1 MYSIR
6 IKIYRNIPLSVVLYG
21 CETWPLTSSK
31 EKWVRV
37 SENRALRKLFGSKR
51 DEVTVEWRRLHN
63 EELHDLYCTHYCGD
77 KTEEDT
83 MGWACVLYREEK
95 YI

>member
-1 MYSIR
+1 MCIIK

-21 CETWPLTSSK
+21 CETWPLTSCK
-31 EKWVRV
+31 EKWLQV
-37 SENRALRKLFGSKR
+37 SENRALRKLFCSKR
-51 DEVTVEWRRLHN
+51 EEVTVDWRRLHN
-63 EELHDLYCTHYCGD
+63 EELHDLYCIHYCGD

-95 YI
+95 YT